1 MTVATAPPEAPL
13 SDLTGLLRR
22 EEALTRVLGVS
33 DTTLAVAG
41 PAQPFVLAGL
51 LRASERRPFLVVTS
65 TDAEADRMAGDL
77 ACFVAADG
85 REPPPAKA
93 AGVDVAGV
101 LVHPVLRLPAWETLP
116 FERVSPDVA
125 TMGQRLAVLW
135 QVAGSGAD
143 AVRPVV
149 VVASVRALLQRLAP
163 WREIG
168 PPLVV
173 RRGGRLDPEDA
184 LARLSFAGYR
194 REPQVEHRGEMAVR
208 GGILDV
214 FPSTADSPVR
224 IDLFGDE
231 VDRLTSFDV
240 ADQRSTGPLDA

>member
-22 EEALTRVLGVS
+22 EEALTRVLGGS

-51 LRASERRPFLVVTS
+51 LRASERRPFLVVTA

-93 AGVDVAGV
+93 AGGDVAGV

-125 TMGQRLAVLW
+125 TMGHRLAVLW
-135 QVAGSGAD
+135 QLAGGGAD
-143 AVRPVV
+143 PPRV

-163 WREIG
+163 G
-168 PPLVV
+168 PEPAAPLVV
-173 RRGGRLDPEDA
+173 RPGDRLDTGEVVA
-184 LARLSFAGYR
+184 SLVAAGYR
-194 REPQVEHRGEMAVR
+194 RELQVENRGELAVR
-208 GGILDV
+208 GGIVDV
-214 FPSTADSPVR
+214 FPSTASSPVR
-224 IDLFGDE
+224 IDLW
-231 VDRLTSFDV
+231 
-240 ADQRSTGPLDA
+240 